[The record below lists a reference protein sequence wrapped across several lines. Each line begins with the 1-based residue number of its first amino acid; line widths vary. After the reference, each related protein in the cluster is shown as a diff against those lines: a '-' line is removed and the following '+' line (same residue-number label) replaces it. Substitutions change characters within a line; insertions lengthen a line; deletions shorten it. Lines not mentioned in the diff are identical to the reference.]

1 MENATQIT
9 SEPGSFKDPIGGV
22 FYYKD
27 QVFRW
32 IGDDTGRF
40 YQNLVESS
48 FFQELIRSEL
58 FIPTSRFDLS
68 KDDNVVNTYG
78 PHAVYFKHEKIEQ
91 ISFPYEW
98 PISMIV
104 DAALHTLNL
113 QQILLKENLSLKD
126 ATPFNLQYR
135 HTKPVFIDLGSL
147 EPASKNGIW
156 IAYNQFC
163 QLFLFPILVH
173 KFGKKNFKS
182 IYITS
187 LDGLTIEETVQDLG
201 LSPSWKCRLILDYLI
216 PALIVKTQSL
226 KKVVTKKTIS
236 TKRTFA
242 NSIDIQQH
250 TVTRLQKAI
259 KRMKFGSDDTL
270 WYKYTTTCLYSD
282 ENYRRK
288 MEFVETCLESM
299 QAKSV
304 IDLGCNTGD
313 FSIMAAKKGCD
324 VVALDSDAKCVNHL
338 YRLSKDNLYP
348 ILPLCINLTNPSPSI
363 GWFNRERLSF
373 LDRNRNRFECVLA
386 LALIHHLLVTGRV
399 PLTEIARLFRHYSS
413 KFLVVEYIGLNDRMF
428 QELIKYRTE
437 SYDHYSKKNFE
448 EAFLKF
454 FKIHRKHNMEEPE
467 RQMDRCLYLM
477 ECHL

>member
-9 SEPGSFKDPIGGV
+9 SEPGSFKDPSGGV

-32 IGDDTGRF
+32 IVDDTDRF

-58 FIPTSRFDLS
+58 FINTSRIDLS
-68 KDDNVVNTYG
+68 KDDNVIRTYR
-78 PHAVYFKHEKIEQ
+78 PNAVYFKHEKIEQ

-126 ATPFNLQYR
+126 ATPFNIQFR

-147 EPASKNGIW
+147 EPSSKNGIW

-163 QLFLFPILVH
+163 QLFLFPILMY
-173 KFGKKNFKS
+173 KFGKKNFNS

-187 LDGLTIEETVQDLG
+187 MDGLTIEETVQDLG
-201 LSPSWKCRLILDYLI
+201 LSPFWKCGLILDYLF
-216 PALIVKTQSL
+216 PALIVKIQSL
-226 KKVVTKKTIS
+226 RKVVTKKTIS

-250 TVTRLQKAI
+250 AITRLQKAI
-259 KRMKFGSDDTL
+259 KKMKFESDDSL
-270 WYKYTTTCLYSD
+270 WNKYTSTCLYSD
-282 ENYRRK
+282 ENYHRK
-288 MEFVETCLESM
+288 MEFVETCLESI
-299 QAKSV
+299 QVKSV

-313 FSIMAAKKGCD
+313 FSILAAKKGCD
-324 VVALDSDAKCVNHL
+324 VVALDSDTKSVNHL

-348 ILPLCINLTNPSPSI
+348 ILPLCMNLTNPSPSI

-399 PLTEIARLFRHYSS
+399 PLTEIARLFHHYSS
-413 KFLVVEYIGLNDRMF
+413 KFLVVEYIGLNDHMF
-428 QELIKYRTE
+428 QELIKYRME

-448 EAFLKF
+448 KAFSKF
-454 FKIHRKHNMEEPE
+454 FKIHRKYKIEEPQ

-477 ECHL
+477 ECH